1 MIREFQD
8 SWDLENVN
16 RVITDEEF
24 IDYYRVKFK
33 FKIKKKF
40 LIKIQIKKD
49 LNANIDKDDYFEV
62 VIYNAW
68 GITK

>member
-16 RVITDEEF
+16 RVISDEEF
-24 IDYYRVKFK
+24 IDYYR
-33 FKIKKKF
+33 
-40 LIKIQIKKD
+40 D